1 MKSSNNLE
9 ELKYPFGRIHCMADS
24 VYLTVVIQKT
34 ENDGNISLK
43 ISESEIA

>member
-9 ELKYPFGRIHCMADS
+9 ELKYPFGRIHSMADS

-34 ENDGNISLK
+34 ENDGNSLK